1 MNETR
6 ADCSLRADAQAR
18 TPSVWCF
25 NLSASECG
33 GFFSS
38 APDKLVKPH
47 ACVVKGSQCVLG
59 ELCERFSG
67 RVTAAAPA
75 ILESLPMGLRGRE
88 HEGATALAGRW
99 RIRLTGDGRSASLWH
114 YEDSIFGSQR
124 FYSLFTL
131 WRTGHGA
138 YVVSA
143 PNGGWLHLRQPKSAL
158 RPPVLEALDPEAGG
172 SGGTA
177 VAKCQPATK
186 ATPPGVAQRFW
197 LNSAGNGAYR
207 VQLSGGL
214 GFLQPGSDFRR
225 FFGRKI
231 GAATA
236 ATFEFIRVVEPLTAS
251 SRASGDDLSDFNG
264 DQAVAV
270 SDAPL
275 EARVRRSTTRVA
287 GREVVLATHYGIDD
301 IDWAGHWWGWFRTT
315 TSRFLLLDF
324 DGLACAASKK
334 TLGEVV
340 SCIGR
345 GDDLSSATP
354 GGSSLWKAGDA
365 TDAPKIL
372 RWQEKIVEKAGVA
385 QAAAGYVLPC
395 SPYLTFAKWKVQALA
410 AILRI
415 GVDVVYAGVDVL
427 ALSPELLPTLVRR
440 SEQQQV
446 DLLIASDARDEPQSQ
461 RGSLEDPSDDDRL
474 RAKSKA
480 NIKARSVQERVLLAC
495 PAASAMVQRYTLDW
509 VRTDL
514 MLLRSTKPA
523 LWFMREMQALMA
535 QDRHISDHEA
545 AQVLLTG
552 HTQLAVPQLSC
563 GSRARAA
570 ALQEKQSSCPWLKSI
585 WVERPGLYFAQ
596 GMGRTMSADQRI
608 KHGINTPLTSAAW
621 KRVEAERRA
630 SGFTWRSLGLREH
643 GNGASLVRN
652 WDSIFRRRNAMKNVI
667 RARAGGYLSIQASC
681 GAKKLLFAGEASG
694 GNWSFRTFLLRHGD
708 PAIFTHKPDPSPE
721 YLTDTELRCYME
733 RYPDLTTGFR
743 NSSSGKTM
751 EKLMRYHW
759 RTAGRAEKR
768 NPLCANVSGVTAMGA
783 AGTAE
788 DDADEQEAEVKHPG
802 AAENEEAG
810 AATTDRDDKHAGA
823 EEQETETKDPD
834 AGKPIATNRIVS
846 KGKKAKGG
854 KHKRGRRRA
863 KRGGGT

>member
-236 ATFEFIRVVEPLTAS
+236 ATFEFIRVVEPLAAS
-251 SRASGDDLSDFNG
+251 SRASGDDLSNFNR

-275 EARVRRSTTRVA
+275 GARVRRSTTRVA

-301 IDWAGHWWGWFRTT
+301 IDWAAHWWGWFRTT

-334 TLGEVV
+334 TLGDAV

-345 GDDLSSATP
+345 GDDLSSANP
-354 GGSSLWKAGDA
+354 GESSLWKAGDA

-395 SPYLTFAKWKVQALA
+395 APYLTFAKWKVQALA

-427 ALSPELLPTLVRR
+427 ALSPELLSTLVRK

-446 DLLIASDARDEPQSQ
+446 DLLIASDARDEPQLQ

-480 NIKARSVQERVLLAC
+480 NIKPRSVQERVLLAC
-495 PAASAMVQRYTLDW
+495 PAASAMVPRYTLDW

-523 LWFMREMQALMA
+523 LWFMREVQALMA

-621 KRVEAERRA
+621 KRVEAEKRA
-630 SGFTWRSLGLREH
+630 AGFTWRSLGLREH
-643 GNGASLVRN
+643 GNGASLIRN

-708 PAIFTHKPDPSPE
+708 PAIFTHKLDPSPE

-743 NSSSGKTM
+743 DSSSGKTM
-751 EKLMRYHW
+751 DKLMRYHW

-768 NPLCANVSGVTAMGA
+768 NPLCGNVSGATAMGA

-788 DDADEQEAEVKHPG
+788 DDAEEQEAEVKHPG
-802 AAENEEAG
+802 AENEDVP
-810 AATTDRDDKHAGA
+810 TTDRDDKHAAA
-823 EEQETETKDPD
+823 EEQETETNDPD
-834 AGKPIATNRIVS
+834 AGKPIATSRIVS

-863 KRGGGT
+863 KRGGST

>member
-1 MNETR
+1 M
-6 ADCSLRADAQAR
+6 
-18 TPSVWCF
+18 
-25 NLSASECG
+25 
-33 GFFSS
+33 
-38 APDKLVKPH
+38 
-47 ACVVKGSQCVLG
+47 
-59 ELCERFSG
+59 
-67 RVTAAAPA
+67 
-75 ILESLPMGLRGRE
+75 
-88 HEGATALAGRW
+88 
-99 RIRLTGDGRSASLWH
+99 
-114 YEDSIFGSQR
+114 
-124 FYSLFTL
+124 
-131 WRTGHGA
+131 
-138 YVVSA
+138 
-143 PNGGWLHLRQPKSAL
+143 
-158 RPPVLEALDPEAGG
+158 
-172 SGGTA
+172 
-177 VAKCQPATK
+177 
-186 ATPPGVAQRFW
+186 
-197 LNSAGNGAYR
+197 
-207 VQLSGGL
+207 
-214 GFLQPGSDFRR
+214 
-225 FFGRKI
+225 
-231 GAATA
+231 
-236 ATFEFIRVVEPLTAS
+236 
-251 SRASGDDLSDFNG
+251 
-264 DQAVAV
+264 
-270 SDAPL
+270 
-275 EARVRRSTTRVA
+275 
-287 GREVVLATHYGIDD
+287 ATHYGIDD
-301 IDWAGHWWGWFRTT
+301 IDWAAHWWGWFRTT

-334 TLGEVV
+334 TLGDAV

-345 GDDLSSATP
+345 GDDLSSASP
-354 GGSSLWKAGDA
+354 GESSLWKAGDA

-395 SPYLTFAKWKVQALA
+395 APYLTFAKWKVQALA

-446 DLLIASDARDEPQSQ
+446 DLLIASDARDEPQLQ

-480 NIKARSVQERVLLAC
+480 NIKPRSVQERVLLAC
-495 PAASAMVQRYTLDW
+495 PAASAMVPRYTLDW

-523 LWFMREMQALMA
+523 LWFMREVQALMA

-621 KRVEAERRA
+621 KRVEAEKRA
-630 SGFTWRSLGLREH
+630 AGFTWRSLGLREH
-643 GNGASLVRN
+643 GNGASLIRN

-743 NSSSGKTM
+743 DSSSGKTM
-751 EKLMRYHW
+751 DKLMRYHW

-768 NPLCANVSGVTAMGA
+768 NPLCGNVSGATAMGA

-802 AAENEEAG
+802 AENEDVP
-810 AATTDRDDKHAGA
+810 TTDRDDKHAAA

-834 AGKPIATNRIVS
+834 AGKPIATSRIVS

-863 KRGGGT
+863 KRGGST

>member
-6 ADCSLRADAQAR
+6 ADCSLRSDAQAR

-33 GFFSS
+33 GYFSS

-59 ELCERFSG
+59 ERCERFSG
-67 RVTAAAPA
+67 RVTAAALA

-114 YEDSIFGSQR
+114 MKTR
-124 FYSLFTL
+124 SLAASASFRSSL

-301 IDWAGHWWGWFRTT
+301 IDWAAHWWGWFRTT

-334 TLGEVV
+334 TLGDVV

-354 GGSSLWKAGDA
+354 GGSSLWKPGTPLTRPRSSAG
-365 TDAPKIL
+365 KKRSSRRRVL
-372 RWQEKIVEKAGVA
+372 RKQRLGTCS
-385 QAAAGYVLPC
+385 PC

-410 AILRI
+410 AIPAS
-415 GVDVVYAGVDVL
+415 VWTSFML
-427 ALSPELLPTLVRR
+427 AWMFLLS
-440 SEQQQV
+440 
-446 DLLIASDARDEPQSQ
+446 A
-461 RGSLEDPSDDDRL
+461 
-474 RAKSKA
+474 
-480 NIKARSVQERVLLAC
+480 
-495 PAASAMVQRYTLDW
+495 
-509 VRTDL
+509 
-514 MLLRSTKPA
+514 
-523 LWFMREMQALMA
+523 
-535 QDRHISDHEA
+535 
-545 AQVLLTG
+545 
-552 HTQLAVPQLSC
+552 
-563 GSRARAA
+563 
-570 ALQEKQSSCPWLKSI
+570 QSSFPPWL
-585 WVERPGLYFAQ
+585 G
-596 GMGRTMSADQRI
+596 
-608 KHGINTPLTSAAW
+608 
-621 KRVEAERRA
+621 
-630 SGFTWRSLGLREH
+630 
-643 GNGASLVRN
+643 GAS
-652 WDSIFRRRNAMKNVI
+652 
-667 RARAGGYLSIQASC
+667 
-681 GAKKLLFAGEASG
+681 
-694 GNWSFRTFLLRHGD
+694 
-708 PAIFTHKPDPSPE
+708 
-721 YLTDTELRCYME
+721 
-733 RYPDLTTGFR
+733 
-743 NSSSGKTM
+743 SSK
-751 EKLMRYHW
+751 
-759 RTAGRAEKR
+759 
-768 NPLCANVSGVTAMGA
+768 
-783 AGTAE
+783 
-788 DDADEQEAEVKHPG
+788 
-802 AAENEEAG
+802 
-810 AATTDRDDKHAGA
+810 
-823 EEQETETKDPD
+823 
-834 AGKPIATNRIVS
+834 
-846 KGKKAKGG
+846 
-854 KHKRGRRRA
+854 
-863 KRGGGT
+863 

>member
-1 MNETR
+1 M
-6 ADCSLRADAQAR
+6 RADAQAR
-18 TPSVWCF
+18 IPSIWCF

-38 APDKLVKPH
+38 SPDKLVKPH
-47 ACVVKGSQCVLG
+47 ACVVKGSQCILG
-59 ELCERFSG
+59 ELCARFSG
-67 RVTAAAPA
+67 GVTTTAPA

-88 HEGATALAGRW
+88 REGAAALPGRW
-99 RIRLTGDGRSASLWH
+99 RIKLTGDGRSASLWQ

-124 FYSLFTL
+124 FFSLFTL

-143 PNGGWLHLRQPKSAL
+143 PSGGWLHLRQPKSAL

-172 SGGTA
+172 SGGAA
-177 VAKCQPATK
+177 VAKCQPATR
-186 ATPPGVAQRFW
+186 ASNPPGVAQRFW
-197 LNSAGNGAYR
+197 LNSAGNGVFR

-236 ATFEFIRVVEPLTAS
+236 ATFEFVRIVEPLAAG
-251 SRASGDDLSDFNG
+251 SRTSGDDLSDFNG

-270 SDAPL
+270 SDVPL
-275 EARVRRSTTRVA
+275 EARVRRSATRIA
-287 GREVVLATHYGIDD
+287 GREVVLVTHYGIDG
-301 IDWAGHWWGWFRTT
+301 IDWAAHWWGWFRTT

-324 DGLACAASKK
+324 DGLACAATQK
-334 TLGEVV
+334 TLGDVAF
-340 SCIGR
+340 CISR
-345 GDDLSSATP
+345 GDDLSSASP
-354 GGSSLWKAGDA
+354 RGSSLWKAGEA
-365 TDAPKIL
+365 NDAPKIL
-372 RWQEKIVEKAGVA
+372 RWQEKIVEKAGNA

-395 SPYLTFAKWKVQALA
+395 APYLTFAKWKVQALA
-410 AILRI
+410 AILRL

-427 ALSPELLPTLVRR
+427 ALSPELLLTLVRR
-440 SEQQQV
+440 SEQQHL

-461 RGSLEDPSDDDRL
+461 HGSLEDPSDDDRL

-480 NIKARSVQERVLLAC
+480 NLKARSVQERVLLAC
-495 PAASAMVQRYTLDW
+495 PAASAMVQRYTFDW

-523 LWFMREMQALMA
+523 MWFMQEVQALMA
-535 QDRHISDHEA
+535 QGPHIGDHEA
-545 AQVLLTG
+545 VQIILTG

-570 ALQEKQSSCPWLKSI
+570 ALLEKESSCPWLKSI

-596 GMGRTMSADQRI
+596 GMGRTMSNDQRI

-621 KRVEAERRA
+621 KRVEAEKATVGFAWRR
-630 SGFTWRSLGLREH
+630 LGLREH

-681 GAKKLLFAGEASG
+681 GAKKLLFAGEAAG

-708 PAIFTHKPDPSPE
+708 PAIFAHKQDPSPE

-733 RYPDLTTGFR
+733 RYPDLTTGFH

-751 EKLMRYHW
+751 LKLMRYHW
-759 RTAGRAEKR
+759 RTAGRAEGR
-768 NPLCANVSGVTAMGA
+768 NPLCNVSGAAVTSVT
-783 AGTAE
+783 GTAE
-788 DDADEQEAEVKHPG
+788 SIENDAD
-802 AAENEEAG
+802 
-810 AATTDRDDKHAGA
+810 
-823 EEQETETKDPD
+823 EQETETKYPD
-834 AGKPIATNRIVS
+834 VDREEVAVAGAGRSDKHAAEGQESETKGPGIERPAAASRMAS
-846 KGKKAKGG
+846 KGKGG
-854 KHKRGRRRA
+854 KHKQGRRRA
-863 KRGGGT
+863 KRGGSRNA